1 MPTPRTRQ
9 TARLRAHRRRA
20 RTKARWIALL
30 VGLGALG
37 LIALLLTAFS
47 AGREAVGPQPA
58 SSTTSS
64 TGLLRP
70 VPQPLATVGNLQIVV
85 PVAASSVTGIGYH
98 GSQDGALE
106 LQPAGRQANEG
117 LLARLWRRIVGTG
130 RDTPIWY
137 QLDGGPGTG
146 VVDVGV
152 APGTDIYAPVDG
164 TIVSISDEVIAG
176 ARVASRIDIRPTD
189 APAVTLSIRNLEP
202 DPSLSVGAAVADASS
217 KLGTAG
223 DIAAVEH
230 QALSRYARDNGN
242 NVSISVYPA
251 SGTLP

>member
-37 LIALLLTAFS
+37 LIALLLTAFN
-47 AGREAVGPQPA
+47 AGREPVAPQPA
-58 SSTTSS
+58 SSTAS
-64 TGLLRP
+64 TELLRP

-85 PVAASSVTGIGYH
+85 PVAGSGVTGIGYH
-98 GSQDGALE
+98 ASRDGALE

-130 RDTPIWY
+130 RDTPLWY
-137 QLDGGPGTG
+137 QLGGGPGTG

-152 APGTDIYAPVDG
+152 APGTDVYAPVDG
-164 TIVSISDEVIAG
+164 TVVSISDEVIAG
-176 ARVASRIDIRPTD
+176 TRYASRIDIRPTD
-189 APAVTLSIRNLEP
+189 APAVTLSIHNLEP
-202 DPSLSVGAAVADASS
+202 DPSLTVGASVADASS

-223 DIAAVEH
+223 DIAALEY

-251 SGTLP
+251 SGALP